1 MIEFVRAKVFLEMKE
16 DTDGDSYRSESSF
29 LDNEMEDFC
38 DVAEWEGVDE
48 EGDEPLEDPHLI
60 RKVSLFH

>member
-16 DTDGDSYRSESSF
+16 YTDGDSYRSESSF

-48 EGDEPLEDPHLI
+48 EGDKPLEDPHLI